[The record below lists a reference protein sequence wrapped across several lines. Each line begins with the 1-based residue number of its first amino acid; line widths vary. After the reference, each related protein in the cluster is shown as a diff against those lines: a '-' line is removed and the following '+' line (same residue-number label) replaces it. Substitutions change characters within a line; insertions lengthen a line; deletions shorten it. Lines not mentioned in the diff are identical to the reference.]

1 MSGRSPVTVVGATGA
16 VGRAAAGFLHR
27 AGLPLRLVGRRQ
39 AALRSLAGK
48 LAGPAYGPGA
58 ATGNGPASGPAP
70 GPGAGPAAMPVA
82 VAVADVTDSDALAGA
97 CAGSGIVVNCAGPAT
112 AVGPRVAVAADAAGA
127 HYVDAAGDD
136 LLDGQLAAAGLPGP
150 GRVAVLAAGM
160 SPGLTGLL
168 PRLLAG
174 PPFTRVERLTGY
186 AGGRDRFTPAAATDY
201 LASLT
206 DGYGLAGAAWRDGR
220 VVAGALT
227 PRLDEP
233 APFFPGLVSA
243 FPYLSGELRRAAAD
257 LVLVEASW
265 FNVFDGEHTLA
276 LLGRLRTGT
285 GDGTG
290 TGVEPGEAARQLCH
304 AAELDAAGLRSYQLF
319 VLELTG
325 VTDAGP
331 LTRTLVARAPDAYL
345 LSGAVAA
352 LAALAVADG
361 ELPPGRHR
369 ADAVLPPER
378 TVRRLGDWGA
388 LLSVDVSDV
397 AVAAA
402 AEVEEGVL

>member
-1 MSGRSPVTVVGATGA
+1 MSDRRPVTVVGATGA

-27 AGLPLRLVGRRQ
+27 AGVPLRLVGRRE
-39 AALRSLAGK
+39 AALRSLAAD
-48 LAGPAYGPGA
+48 LAGPADGPVAATGNGPGA
-58 ATGNGPASGPAP
+58 ATGNGP
-70 GPGAGPAAMPVA
+70 GAGPAAAPVA
-82 VAVADVTDSDALAGA
+82 VAVADVTDPDALAAA
-97 CAGSGIVVNCAGPAT
+97 CAGSGTVVNCAGPAT
-112 AVGPRVAVAADAAGA
+112 AVGPRVAVAADTAGA

-150 GRVAVLAAGM
+150 ERVAVLAAGM

-186 AGGRDRFTPAAATDY
+186 AGGRDRFTPAAAADY

-257 LVLVEASW
+257 LGLVEASW

-276 LLGRLRTGT
+276 LLGRLRT
-285 GDGTG
+285 GTG

-325 VTDAGP
+325 ATDAGP

-352 LAALAVADG
+352 LAALAVTDG

-378 TVRRLGDWGA
+378 TVRRLEDWGA
-388 LLSVDVSDV
+388 LLSVDVSDA

>member
-1 MSGRSPVTVVGATGA
+1 MSARRPVTVVGATGA
-16 VGRAAAGFLHR
+16 VGHAAAGFLHR
-27 AGLPLRLVGRRQ
+27 VGVPLRLVGRRES
-39 AALRSLAGK
+39 ALRSLAGE
-48 LAGPAYGPGA
+48 LAGPAD
-58 ATGNGPASGPAP
+58 GPAR
-70 GPGAGPAAMPVA
+70 VA
-82 VAVADVTDSDALAGA
+82 VAVADLTDPDALEWA
-97 CAGSGIVVNCAGPAT
+97 CAGSGVVVNCAGPAT
-112 AVGPRVAVAADAAGA
+112 AVGARVAVAADAAGA

-174 PPFTRVERLTGY
+174 RPFTRVERLTGY
-186 AGGRDRFTPAAATDY
+186 AGGRDRFTPAAAADY

-206 DGYGLAGAAWRDGR
+206 DGYGHAGAAWRDGR
-220 VVAGALT
+220 VVAGALS
-227 PRLDEP
+227 PRLGEP

-243 FPYLSGELRRAAAD
+243 FPYLSGELRRVAAD
-257 LVLVEASW
+257 LGLVEASW

-276 LLGRLRTGT
+276 LLGRLRSGT
-285 GDGTG
+285 GGGD
-290 TGVEPGEAARQLCH
+290 GVEPGEAARQLCH
-304 AAELDAAGLRSYQLF
+304 AAELDAAGLRPYQLF
-319 VLELTG
+319 VLEMTG
-325 VTDAGP
+325 VTDTGP

-352 LAALAVADG
+352 LAALAVADDG
-361 ELPPGRHR
+361 LPPGRHR
-369 ADAVLPPER
+369 ADAVLPPQR
-378 TVRRLGDWGA
+378 SVRRLRDWGA
-388 LLSVDVSDV
+388 LLSVEVSDV